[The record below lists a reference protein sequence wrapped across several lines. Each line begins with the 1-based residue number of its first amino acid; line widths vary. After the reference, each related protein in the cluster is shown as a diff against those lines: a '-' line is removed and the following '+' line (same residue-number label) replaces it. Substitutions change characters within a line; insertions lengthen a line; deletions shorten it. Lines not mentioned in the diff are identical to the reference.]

1 MPLISLKI
9 KRSIDRMDKV
19 VRDVKIMEDKQEKKE
34 ELNKIKS

>member
-1 MPLISLKI
+1 MQSISLKI

-34 ELNKIKS
+34 ELNKIKN